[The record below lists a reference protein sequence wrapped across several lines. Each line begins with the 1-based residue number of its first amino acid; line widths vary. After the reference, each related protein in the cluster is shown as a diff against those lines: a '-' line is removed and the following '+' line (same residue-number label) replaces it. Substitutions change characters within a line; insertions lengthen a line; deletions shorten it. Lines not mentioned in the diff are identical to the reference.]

1 MTSTGGSLSG
11 NLVRIGAF
19 DTDPTSLMA
28 GVAALTT
35 PSNIL
40 TDLNSR
46 FTQYTSFSF
55 TDDYLSPDTAV
66 FPTTDPDT
74 GLPLEAQPS
83 IGASLQGKVIYLIF
97 YNAATANTS
106 TEAAIFR
113 MKQDSLLDDP
123 SGSTGIFSTAVGA
136 DGQRTSFFNLTAAD
150 NDLLLGFYD
159 SQTDTFLT
167 ADLNGGTARI
177 TSVLT
182 QTNTVGSPATY
193 QILANNGSDRFFAT
207 TDTAETNLTV
217 TNLPPGFSISTNTGI
232 ISIATN
238 GIAGTYPIRLVAS
251 NSLTATVATN
261 TLTWVLQA
269 ATLTFTNT
277 TNLISATAGVAIDDF
292 TFVSTGTAP
301 TYSISSGNLRGLSLS
316 SGGVLSGIPTSVGTN
331 DVTIGA
337 SAGGQSATTTF
348 SLAVTAPTIAV
359 PSGDLTGGQLVVTA
373 GTTKTINFSNTTT
386 PGFTNLMGSVSPTT
400 TGVSFDGTN
409 LIIGTNAQP
418 LAKGASNVTLTLTAN
433 RNVGGVP
440 VSASTTMP
448 LRIVAPSPTA
458 LLGTNEFEVDVGQF
472 FSTNILTDVGSFAQ
486 MSFSNLPPGL
496 AGFADGTVAGTNNST
511 NLPFEFV
518 VPVRA
523 DSTIDYEGGGVFTSS
538 VTMRLRNTNAP
549 YFSLATNRH
558 LAGVGRA
565 ITPITLTAS
574 NLPFQFT
581 ASNLPSGLQLV
592 GANISG
598 TPATAGTFSVPVS
611 AYNSFRPGSTNPAD
625 WQTGTG
631 TLIFHVAD
639 ARPPASVA
647 PSAPGALPRNST
659 ISTND
664 NVFLIP
670 GGAEAAGIR
679 VAAFGLPPGLSLDP
693 ISGKLYGIT
702 GGSGTYNATVFIQNG
717 RGWIKKAVKLT
728 VQ

>member
-1 MTSTGGSLSG
+1 
-11 NLVRIGAF
+11 
-19 DTDPTSLMA
+19 
-28 GVAALTT
+28 
-35 PSNIL
+35 
-40 TDLNSR
+40 
-46 FTQYTSFSF
+46 
-55 TDDYLSPDTAV
+55 
-66 FPTTDPDT
+66 
-74 GLPLEAQPS
+74 
-83 IGASLQGKVIYLIF
+83 
-97 YNAATANTS
+97 
-106 TEAAIFR
+106 
-113 MKQDSLLDDP
+113 
-123 SGSTGIFSTAVGA
+123 
-136 DGQRTSFFNLTAAD
+136 
-150 NDLLLGFYD
+150 
-159 SQTDTFLT
+159 
-167 ADLNGGTARI
+167 
-177 TSVLT
+177 
-182 QTNTVGSPATY
+182 
-193 QILANNGSDRFFAT
+193 
-207 TDTAETNLTV
+207 
-217 TNLPPGFSISTNTGI
+217 
-232 ISIATN
+232 
-238 GIAGTYPIRLVAS
+238 
-251 NSLTATVATN
+251 
-261 TLTWVLQA
+261 
-269 ATLTFTNT
+269 
-277 TNLISATAGVAIDDF
+277 
-292 TFVSTGTAP
+292 
-301 TYSISSGNLRGLSLS
+301 
-316 SGGVLSGIPTSVGTN
+316 
-331 DVTIGA
+331 
-337 SAGGQSATTTF
+337 
-348 SLAVTAPTIAV
+348 
-359 PSGDLTGGQLVVTA
+359 
-373 GTTKTINFSNTTT
+373 
-386 PGFTNLMGSVSPTT
+386 
-400 TGVSFDGTN
+400 
-409 LIIGTNAQP
+409 
-418 LAKGASNVTLTLTAN
+418 
-433 RNVGGVP
+433 
-440 VSASTTMP
+440 
-448 LRIVAPSPTA
+448 
-458 LLGTNEFEVDVGQF
+458 
-472 FSTNILTDVGSFAQ
+472 
-486 MSFSNLPPGL
+486 
-496 AGFADGTVAGTNNST
+496 
-511 NLPFEFV
+511 V